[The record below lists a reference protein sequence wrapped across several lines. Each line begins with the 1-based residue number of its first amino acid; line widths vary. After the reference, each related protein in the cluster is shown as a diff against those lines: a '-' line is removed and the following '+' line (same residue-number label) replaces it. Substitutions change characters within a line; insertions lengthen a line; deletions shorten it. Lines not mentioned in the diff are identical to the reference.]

1 MKYLIITISI
11 ALNII
16 FVIFFLQKS
25 NNVTNVYSTK
35 IDGTP
40 MYKERLEMPG
50 GEVAERVLVDGVL
63 IKESIFFSDGTLK
76 EIRNYKN
83 NQKHGD
89 WTTYYKNKDA
99 TNKERKK
106 QNSYYDNG
114 KLTEL
119 VQYNYTGSL
128 SKLSALLSMSEN
140 TYMIHNYYPNGQ
152 IQSAGRVRQR
162 EEGGED
168 KYGIW
173 IIYDEQGFVRQE
185 KSYD

>member
-1 MKYLIITISI
+1 MKKLILI
-11 ALNII
+11 AGLLLIA
-16 FVIFFLQKS
+16 S
-25 NNVTNVYSTK
+25 N
-35 IDGTP
+35 GW
-40 MYKERLEMPG
+40 
-50 GEVAERVLVDGVL
+50 AEDNDLPP
-63 IKESIFFSDGTLK
+63 DGTLISYHSNGQVRLTG
-76 EIRNYKN
+76 EV
-83 NQKHGD
+83 
-89 WTTYYKNKDA
+89 KD
-99 TNKERKK
+99 RKK
-106 QNSYYDNG
+106 LGVWDYYYDNG

-185 KSYD
+185 KSYN